1 MAGPHASLGFV
12 DTNLSTDYASLTLF
26 VSALLLAS
34 GTPGPGIATLVARVL
49 GTGVGGAAPLALGL
63 AVGDVIWLSAGVW
76 GLSALAQSFSG
87 VFFAVKIAGIAYL
100 VYLAWRMWTAPIAS
114 RDVAADKRTDS
125 APALFLTGLA
135 ICLGKPKVM
144 AFYWAIVPTLFDV
157 TKITVAGWLQLV
169 AATLG
174 CLTITFGGYILAA
187 DRARTLFKQGDVIRV
202 VNRVA
207 AIAIAGTAIWMAV
220 R

>member
-1 MAGPHASLGFV
+1 MDLP
-12 DTNLSTDYASLTLF
+12 SLTLF

-49 GTGVGGAAPLALGL
+49 GTGISGAAPIALGL
-63 AVGDVIWLSAGVW
+63 AVGDVIWLSAGIW
-76 GLSALAQSFSG
+76 GLAALAKTFSG
-87 VFFAVKIAGIAYL
+87 IFFAVKLVGIAYL
-100 VYLAWRMWTAPIAS
+100 IYLAWRMWSAPIAS
-114 RDVAADKRTDS
+114 RDVAADTRTDS
-125 APALFLTGLA
+125 APALFFTGLA
-135 ICLGKPKVM
+135 VCLGNPKVM
-144 AFYWAIVPTLFDV
+144 AFYWALVPTLLDV
-157 TKITVAGWLQLV
+157 TTITVGGWLQLV

-187 DRARTLFKQGDVIRV
+187 DRARTLFKQGEAIRV

-207 AIAIAGTAIWMAV
+207 AVTIAGTAIWMAL

>member
-1 MAGPHASLGFV
+1 M
-12 DTNLSTDYASLTLF
+12 DWASLTLF
-26 VSALLLAS
+26 VSALLIAS

-49 GTGVGGAAPLALGL
+49 GTGIGGAVPIALGL

-76 GLSALAQSFSG
+76 GLSALAQSFAG
-87 VFFAVKIAGIAYL
+87 IFLAVKLAGIAYL
-100 VYLAWRMWTAPIAS
+100 IYLAWRMWSAPVAS
-114 RDVAADKRTDS
+114 RDVAADTRTDS
-125 APALFLTGLA
+125 APALFVTGLA
-135 ICLGKPKVM
+135 VCLGNPKVM
-144 AFYWAIVPTLFDV
+144 AFYWALVPTLIDV

-169 AATLG
+169 VATLG

-187 DRARTLFKQGDVIRV
+187 NRARTLFKQGDVIRV

-207 AIAIAGTAIWMAV
+207 AVAIAGTAIWMAL